1 MKHFSSVGLY
11 DVDTLRKI
19 FLEFDLTSWETE
31 MVVFLRTDITVPARM
46 IVDGNTYKESWC
58 RFPRKLIFLAL
69 VEGQKHSLNIL
80 LNECHKA
87 QRLLGYR
94 TLNLLNS
101 HADSSFLRVTL

>member
-1 MKHFSSVGLY
+1 MKHFSSVVLY

-19 FLEFDLTSWETE
+19 FLESDLTNWETE

-69 VEGQKHSLNIL
+69 VEGQKHPLNIL
-80 LNECHKA
+80 LDPLFSAH
-87 QRLLGYR
+87 
-94 TLNLLNS
+94 
-101 HADSSFLRVTL
+101 